1 MKSWIQTLMKGHSFY
16 KTRDIDEVTLQH
28 AVFVVPVSTYT
39 HQPCIH
45 IYSDFR
51 YWWTVVAWYLMDQVK
66 SDRLLKK
73 LATRALC
80 YVKRLMNINK
90 PRKD

>member
-1 MKSWIQTLMKGHSFY
+1 MKDCSCYT
-16 KTRDIDEVTLQH
+16 TRDNYEVTLRH
-28 AVFVVPVSTYT
+28 AVVVVSESTYT

-51 YWWTVVAWYLMDQVK
+51 YWWTVVAWYLMDQEK